1 MRQEIDPVP
10 TPAEMAAA
18 LAAMQL
24 STAAAQASTPSSSCE
39 DTSASSTAA
48 NPKVFAAIGTQVES
62 QDIDASADAVA
73 VIADEE
79 GPVAPHLVCHLAM
92 GSLSPEPQGEP
103 AEQNPYQAA
112 AEVRRAIRLQMLS
125 TPAYLLLLL

>member
-1 MRQEIDPVP
+1 MHQESVP

-24 STAAAQASTPSSSCE
+24 SAAAAQASTPSSSCD
-39 DTSASSTAA
+39 DTSASSTA

-112 AEVRRAIRLQMLS
+112 AEVRLQYGCMC
-125 TPAYLLLLL
+125 